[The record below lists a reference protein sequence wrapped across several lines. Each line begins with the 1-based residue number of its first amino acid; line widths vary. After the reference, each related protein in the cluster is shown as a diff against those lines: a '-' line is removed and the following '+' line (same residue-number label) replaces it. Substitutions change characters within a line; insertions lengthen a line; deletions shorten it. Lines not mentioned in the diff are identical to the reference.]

1 VINTT
6 TLFIIGLFL
15 LVASAVLVG
24 ELFTHLG
31 QAALVGQLLVGVIL
45 GPTLLGA
52 PLGLT
57 NSTVTTQFS
66 GLLTLATFFI
76 LLMAGLSVSPKQ
88 LRATGLS
95 AALLGVAIFFVPFLV
110 GAALLRLVFP
120 TYSTILDLFISLA
133 ISITALPVLGIMLRE
148 FDLLDTRFGSM
159 LLNASVVNELS
170 AVTMF
175 AILLRIQMGGGSAI
189 SAIGISVGTVLFFLG
204 VILGVYLLLQY
215 LASRPAWKQWARSFR
230 VTWNS
235 REAGF
240 ALLIVAGLGSALFSQ
255 YLGLTFVIGA
265 FYAGMLVTPEVT
277 GAKAHKSI
285 GVVFEAVTWGFFIPL
300 FFALVGF
307 NTNFTT
313 IGTGA
318 LLTAF
323 ILLAVYAVLV
333 KFLVGSGVA
342 LSLRWSTDEAFSAG
356 FLVTS
361 RGAVELAMAVILLNA
376 GVFTSQIFTFVAG
389 IGLVTTVIAPIG
401 ARPFVTRMRAA
412 YHRSHRAPEAPPPP
426 WVGTVYLPPVAGESR
441 PPLPDRGSN

>member
-24 ELFTHLG
+24 ELVTHIG
-31 QAALVGQLLVGVIL
+31 QAALVGQLIVGVIL

-57 NSTVTTQFS
+57 NPTVTSEFS

-95 AALLGVAIFFVPFLV
+95 SVLMGIAIFFVPFLT
-110 GAALLRLVFP
+110 GAAVIRLVFP
-120 TYSTILDLFISLA
+120 SDSVTLDLFIALT

-175 AILLRIQMGGGSAI
+175 AILLRVQSGGGSAI
-189 SAIGISVGTVLFFLG
+189 SAVGISSGTVLLFLG
-204 VILGVYLLLQY
+204 TVFGVYLLLQY
-215 LASRPAWKQWARSFR
+215 FASRPSWKRWSSSFR
-230 VTWNS
+230 ATWNS

-240 ALLIVAGLGSALFSQ
+240 ALLIVAGLGAALYSQ
-255 YLGLTFVIGA
+255 YLGLTFVLGA
-265 FYAGMLVTPEVT
+265 FYAGMLITPEVT
-277 GAKAHKSI
+277 GQKAHKSMS
-285 GVVFEAVTWGFFIPL
+285 VVFEAVTWGFFIPI

-307 NTNFTT
+307 NTNFAT
-313 IGTGA
+313 IGGGA
-318 LLTAF
+318 TLIAF
-323 ILLAVYAVLV
+323 VLIAVFAITI
-333 KFLVGSGVA
+333 KFVVGSGVA
-342 LSLRWSTDEAFSAG
+342 LSLRWSSDEAFSAG

-361 RGAVELAMAVILLNA
+361 RGAVELAMAVILLGD
-376 GVFTSQIFTFVAG
+376 GVFTSKIFTIVAG
-389 IGLVTTVIAPIG
+389 VGLVTTVVSPIG
-401 ARPFVTRMRAA
+401 ARPFVTRMKSA
-412 YHRSHRAPEAPPPP
+412 YHRSHRATEQPPPP
-426 WVGTVYLPPVAGESR
+426 EWVGSVYLPPSPAGER
-441 PPLPDRGSN
+441 PRLPGGAR